1 MNLTELIKEIEYIYK
16 EMHNYT
22 TTKHQDDI
30 LTSKWIGIKQA
41 VEAVDKSKIIYGEKG
56 DWGNDSKDF
65 DEWQEILKLLNLTEI
80 HKGEENGN

>member
-30 LTSKWIGIKQA
+30 LTSKWIGIKQT
-41 VEAVDKSKIIYGEKG
+41 VEAVDNLIKYTFDDFRDDNDAIKDRQDWQKIKE
-56 DWGNDSKDF
+56 
-65 DEWQEILKLLNLTEI
+65 LLNLI
-80 HKGEENGN
+80 ENGR